1 MFLVLQVVTVLL
13 VAVAFALALAH
24 ALELPG
30 KLRLEKQTYL
40 AVQPIYYPG
49 FTLGAGVGEAGG
61 IAATLMLLLLT
72 PPQTPAFALTL
83 AALVGLL
90 SMHAAYWM
98 FTHPL
103 NKFWL
108 KGEQLAG
115 FSGGFI
121 GFDPLRRDAP
131 DGSGADDWKD
141 IRNRWEYSH
150 VLRAV
155 LAGISF
161 ALLVIAVA
169 V

>member
-108 KGEQLAG
+108 KGQQLAG

-131 DGSGADDWKD
+131 NGSGADDWKD